1 MASDEDRVPK
11 FVHIDEQYGNKGN
24 DPILFGFEQELKS
37 VTVRYGDSA
46 RFEAK
51 IRLTSTSSNIQ
62 IDRSLLNIEW
72 RLNDIRITSD
82 NDSRYRFDSIQ
93 EENLY
98 WMDIRQCEQQDEGVY
113 TIYISYD
120 HDKYHDESSAYLF
133 VDSFITEKE
142 EQPDQISQRGL
153 TAGDSWSSATSL
165 DRFIPPTITQPLLS
179 TYRYRSGDR
188 VQLQVE
194 YFSPSVQCHCT
205 WQVQHIGDAAPQLIQ
220 DGSIVNTNYSST
232 LTIDSITPELQGVY
246 LFQVENVYGQ
256 AMTQTYISVDQEDID
271 DEQQE
276 YQEAFEE
283 PPIKKKHLEDESHLQ
298 LMGPFHKRISMMHHM
313 PLDESLRDE
322 ALKVHLPGEI
332 TEEII
337 IHTEFIPPTPRLSL
351 IEEQSTDL
359 PIKQNL
365 LSEQIQ
371 TGDTYKI
378 EDVDIKI
385 TMDQQQLQPE
395 KKSADQIQF
404 DLLLPSLLSD
414 TVLKSIREDI
424 PQTSALRIQ
433 QQQQQLTRPT
443 DDNLTVIE
451 KSQTITSVPI
461 ALDTA
466 LSSVEQWSD
475 VISDHDT
482 FVLPSFRQ
490 ASRISHLSTSANEY
504 EDEQHIAHPLRQ
516 RLSIGSIRTSDKVDT
531 IQQPEVGPYVP
542 LLDESSIALN
552 QFRLPEIPQS
562 YEYKAPIDIKQ
573 EPIAL
578 LRTSALAMSSDDME
592 IHETPINIS
601 HIRHQE
607 SGGTKQRAT
616 SISQPSVTIDFS
628 ILDESPLHLDQL
640 QRPELSQSIEYKL
653 PADIQLSTS
662 SILTTTS
669 ALSQEEP
676 AEETAINIT
685 QFIQSTAQ
693 DLPVSETKK
702 TTTVVRLDQVHRPDA
717 PQSIQYKAPPDI
729 QPSVG
734 TILTTASGLISE
746 ELAHDTPVNISQLR
760 QPIAKD
766 VSVHDTIQQ
775 QASSVMQLSAAT
787 DLSIFDETSI
797 HVDQIH
803 RPDAPQSIQ
812 YKAPADIEP
821 SIGSIRTHTSTL
833 SIEEPA
839 QEVPINVSQVHQA
852 TAQELSDEIKQRAL
866 DISQRSKDIDLSSLD
881 ETAINIEQF
890 PQAEESQSV
899 EYKLPTNLKQVS
911 ATLLSTP
918 SVLASETE
926 HDETIL
932 TSVEGYQQQ
941 QGHKTYRPAVI
952 SDLSLAPA
960 EDEFAELPYE
970 IQLQQQRLLKM
981 PPKLHEQP
989 ILIQSRTS
997 IIEGNDETQ
1006 STMIGQ
1012 RRQMIPSVQKEEEE
1026 EEEEEEKSISRES
1039 SMNVDEVIET
1049 IYLED
1054 ELLEPKK
1061 SIVSDIPVSTDEDIS
1076 SLVPTVGEVV
1086 PSIEEVPQTTD
1097 KEISMQINQLETV
1110 RSDQSINEELQS
1122 SLNRLDQVSL
1132 TQPTSLHLQT
1142 TEEILSSATIE
1153 KAPETLVPEKIE
1165 EPLEIV
1171 SKKIVDYI
1179 EIPHSTTDL
1188 DKNKPEA
1195 IIVIDEMTPSE
1206 GISRV
1211 ADATSHIA
1219 PSESL
1224 PTVDFTTETIQQI
1237 QGDVTSEQFSLSALS
1252 DKGEKSLKE
1261 SVESLSVP
1269 AQPNLLPLAT
1279 MPDETTEGDKLRTP
1293 DKIVQDVLVAAL
1305 EPTSVSQVEH
1315 TAQTIPTSSLTQ
1327 LQTASTFQTVSF
1339 DQDVSKDTTKVQS
1352 VKTASPVPVSMEP
1365 DQFFDAESESTGEIA
1380 KTEIKKLTSFH
1391 EQPITLAAVEKLQHD
1406 VAVEQQMDEFHE
1418 PELPVTS
1425 IEAPLTGEP
1434 QPLETSLEQTTSA
1447 TKEIPS
1453 KTQVQEQIKPVES
1466 TGLLQQESALPT
1478 QEQEVAH
1485 AAQLLMK
1492 IIDEQKQTRIELPE
1506 TTLPDEEKVPQR
1518 EKPQP
1523 QPVEVQKDEAVEKI
1537 QLLPTPTSQPGETQT
1552 IETVEQIKQQPS
1564 PTLPPTEV
1572 QIVETV
1578 EQIQPQPTSE
1588 SKPVEQLQQPTPTPQ
1603 PVKVQTIETVEQI
1616 QLQPTSELK
1625 PVEQIQQQP
1634 TPTPQPVKVQT
1645 IETVEQIQ
1653 LQPTP
1658 ELKPVEQMQ
1667 QQPTPTLQ
1675 PDKVQTVETVQQI
1688 QLQPT
1693 PTRPPAEVPKPEAVE
1708 QMQLQQVPESKPV
1721 EQIQQQ
1727 SLPTAQPAEVQK
1739 AEAVEQ
1745 TQLQPAPELS
1755 AAVDKKAEP
1764 SEGIQ
1769 LKHAPEVKPEPLIE
1783 KKPEEA
1789 EQPRPKPALEE
1800 TTKLVEEQRAKEPKE
1815 TQPELG
1821 LERKSVLLEEQK
1833 PQTVQQPQLK
1843 LASEEKPKPPEQEKV
1858 EQPEQLQSKKTPEE
1872 KPKPLEEKKDKK
1884 VEQPQQKPVPEEQPK
1899 LVEEEKVKQPEQLL
1913 VKPVP
1918 EEKPKPV
1925 EEQKGKTPEQPQV
1938 KPVPEEKPKPVEE
1951 QKATKPEEVQPKPA
1965 PEETPKPVEE
1975 KKVEQPQPKSVP
1987 EAQPKL
1993 VEEKKVKQPEQPL
2006 VKPALEE
2013 KLKLDEEQKGKAPE
2027 QPEVKPVPEEKPK
2040 PIEEQK
2046 AKKPEEPQPKP
2057 APEEKPKPVEEKK
2070 DKKVEQ
2076 PQPKPVPEG
2085 QPTLV
2090 EEEKVK
2096 QPEQPLAK
2104 PLPEE
2109 KPKPVEEQK
2118 RKKPEQLEVKAV
2130 PEEKPKPI
2138 EEQKAK
2144 KPEEPQPKPAPEE
2157 KPKPVEETK
2166 DKKVEQPQPK
2176 PVPEEQPKLV
2186 EEEKV
2191 KQPEQ
2196 PLAKP
2201 LPEEK
2206 PKPVEEQKGKKP
2218 EQPEV
2223 KAVPEEKPKPI
2234 EEQKATKP
2242 EETQPK
2248 PTPEEKPKAVEKKKV
2263 EQPQPKSVPEE
2274 QPKLIEKEKVE
2285 QPLAKPAPEEKPKP

>member
-1 MASDEDRVPK
+1 
-11 FVHIDEQYGNKGN
+11 
-24 DPILFGFEQELKS
+24 
-37 VTVRYGDSA
+37 
-46 RFEAK
+46 
-51 IRLTSTSSNIQ
+51 
-62 IDRSLLNIEW
+62 
-72 RLNDIRITSD
+72 
-82 NDSRYRFDSIQ
+82 
-93 EENLY
+93 
-98 WMDIRQCEQQDEGVY
+98 
-113 TIYISYD
+113 
-120 HDKYHDESSAYLF
+120 
-133 VDSFITEKE
+133 
-142 EQPDQISQRGL
+142 
-153 TAGDSWSSATSL
+153 
-165 DRFIPPTITQPLLS
+165 
-179 TYRYRSGDR
+179 
-188 VQLQVE
+188 
-194 YFSPSVQCHCT
+194 
-205 WQVQHIGDAAPQLIQ
+205 
-220 DGSIVNTNYSST
+220 
-232 LTIDSITPELQGVY
+232 
-246 LFQVENVYGQ
+246 
-256 AMTQTYISVDQEDID
+256 
-271 DEQQE
+271 

-351 IEEQSTDL
+351 IEEQSTYL

-365 LSEQIQ
+365 LNEQIQ

-414 TVLKSIREDI
+414 IVPKSIREDI
-424 PQTSALRIQ
+424 PQTTALRVQ

-702 TTTVVRLDQVHRPDA
+702 QQVSTIIQPSLITDLPVLHEAVVRLDQVHRPDA
-717 PQSIQYKAPPDI
+717 PQSIQYKAPADI

-899 EYKLPTNLKQVS
+899 EYKLSTNLKQVS
-911 ATLLSTP
+911 ATLFSTP

-926 HDETIL
+926 HDEAIL

-997 IIEGNDETQ
+997 IIEGDDETQ

-1026 EEEEEEKSISRES
+1026 EEEEKSISPET

-1061 SIVSDIPVSTDEDIS
+1061 AIVSDIPVSTDEDIS

-1132 TQPTSLHLQT
+1132 TQPTSRDLQT

-1165 EPLEIV
+1165 EPLEIT

-1211 ADATSHIA
+1211 ADATSHTA
-1219 PSESL
+1219 PFESL

-1237 QGDVTSEQFSLSALS
+1237 QGDVTSEQFSLSARS

-1305 EPTSVSQVEH
+1305 EPISVSQVED
-1315 TAQTIPTSSLTQ
+1315 TSQTIPTSSLTQ

-1380 KTEIKKLTSFH
+1380 KTEIKKITSFH

-1418 PELPVTS
+1418 PEPPVTS
-1425 IEAPLTGEP
+1425 IEAPLTSEP

-1564 PTLPPTEV
+1564 PTLQPTEV

-1578 EQIQPQPTSE
+1578 EQIRPQPTPE

-1667 QQPTPTLQ
+1667 QQPTPTPQ
-1675 PDKVQTVETVQQI
+1675 PDKVQTVETVRQI

-1693 PTRPPAEVPKPEAVE
+1693 PTRPLAEVPKPEAVE

-1745 TQLQPAPELS
+1745 IQLQPAPELS

-1872 KPKPLEEKKDKK
+1872 KPKPLEETKDKK
-1884 VEQPQQKPVPEEQPK
+1884 VEQPQPKPVPEEQPK

-1925 EEQKGKTPEQPQV
+1925 EEQKGKTPEQPQI
-1938 KPVPEEKPKPVEE
+1938 KPVPEEKPKPIEE
-1951 QKATKPEEVQPKPA
+1951 QKAKKPEEVQPKPA
-1965 PEETPKPVEE
+1965 PEETLKPVEE

-2076 PQPKPVPEG
+2076 PQPKPVPE
-2085 QPTLV
+2085 
-2090 EEEKVK
+2090 
-2096 QPEQPLAK
+2096 
-2104 PLPEE
+2104 
-2109 KPKPVEEQK
+2109 
-2118 RKKPEQLEVKAV
+2118 
-2130 PEEKPKPI
+2130 
-2138 EEQKAK
+2138 
-2144 KPEEPQPKPAPEE
+2144 
-2157 KPKPVEETK
+2157 
-2166 DKKVEQPQPK
+2166 
-2176 PVPEEQPKLV
+2176 EQPKLV

-2234 EEQKATKP
+2234 EEQKAAKP

-2248 PTPEEKPKAVEKKKV
+2248 PTPEEKPKAVEEKKV

-2285 QPLAKPAPEEKPKP
+2285 QPLAKPAPEEKPKPVEDQKVKKPEQSPAKPIPEEKLKPVEEQKDKKPEQPEVKAVPEEKPKPIEEQKATKPEEPQTKPAPEEKPKPVEEKKDKKVEQPQPKPVPEEKPKPVEEQKAKKPEEPQPKPAPEEKPKPVEEQKATKPEQPQVKPAPEEKLKPVEEQKGKKPEQPQAKPVPEEKPKLIEEEKAKKPEEPQPKPAPEEKPKPVEEQKGKKSEQPQVKPAPEEKPKSVEEQKGKKPEQP